1 MKVDLAPGWKTELDR
16 GPDWLFVKLYG
27 PNGEHADATGMAE
40 SLGMMM
46 QQELKGRLL
55 LEMEDVFE
63 MPQDFVEELI
73 LLRDELER
81 QGGVMRLCGMMV
93 EHETILSQ
101 HDTSR
106 RLTPFRDREEAVLG
120 FYRPGKPR

>member
-27 PNGEHADATGMAE
+27 PNGNCADATGMAE

-55 LEMEDVFE
+55 LEMEEVYE

-73 LLRDELER
+73 LLRDELEK
-81 QGGVMRLCGMMV
+81 QGSMLRLCGMAI
-93 EHETILSQ
+93 EHEVILGR
-101 HDTSR
+101 HDPSR
-106 RLTPFRDREEAVLG
+106 RLTPFRDREEAVMG